1 MVGLSVIDKSHFT
14 GTQKLWILQRLL
26 IPRIQ
31 EPLLIYEMSISLT
44 FKLEQKVYV
53 SIQKCLHL
61 NHSASSLCFYSFV
74 SSCPLPIKSLS
85 SALKASN
92 ISGNLLLRSSRDLLV
107 SGCIPKLQTGTWKVE
122 DAVSSGENDIKI
134 NQVCGNSHHNMHGL
148 GYTTK
153 PMSSPSCPTAGA
165 GSVDKMDELY
175 SARLFLGLFDVYAS

>member
-1 MVGLSVIDKSHFT
+1 
-14 GTQKLWILQRLL
+14 
-26 IPRIQ
+26 
-31 EPLLIYEMSISLT
+31 MSISLT

-107 SGCIPKLQTGTWKVE
+107 SGCIPKLQTGIWKVE